1 MIIATNKGHRLLNL
15 LILSVPDEGYSRNAS
30 CALNWISTCLFLFL
44 FITVNMN
51 NKYNT
56 KRKNLMGQLVE
67 MCTSTNPLQIK
78 KK

>member
-15 LILSVPDEGYSRNAS
+15 LILSVPDEGYSRNAP
-30 CALNWISTCLFLFL
+30 CALNLISTCLFLFL

-67 MCTSTNPLQIK
+67 MCTSTKPLQIK
-78 KK
+78 TK